1 MGDKFV
7 GRCKLMNDLKEN
19 WKQNRILGI
28 SGSMSV
34 GKTRYVKEFLRDLK
48 KSDENDK
55 YKIVSIDF
63 RSVETFEEYF
73 KTVASCQGI
82 SIQDAKA
89 IVQCVKNSE
98 YVYIFHHDHQELAKL
113 KSSSGEELTETSQA
127 QDSLWDKIYESVVK
141 NLLDDTNNF
150 FLIISST
157 DEFRFVGFRSLT
169 WSQKL
174 PELTEDESLELLDGV
189 WSSAEKDRESCRH
202 IVRLCNGVPS
212 AIINTGLLLDEGA
225 FDVQEAIC
233 LLLKHII
240 QFLSDESLPNSET
253 LRGQLLWRW
262 NNLNSAQMDHLVKS
276 LVIIKNTCPITVKAL
291 AGLHQEYDG
300 VAEFKLLNLLP
311 LLRRNLLSVNKD
323 DNSVKPCPLIQH
335 MLAAVDYIDT
345 DALRKEIK
353 AQISALLKP
362 WRIAEDGDNCC
373 KSLPKELTTVNEPS
387 EDNAR
392 SVDVQRPPGI
402 TTHRRQSSWNDDNN
416 ELTKNLRKTPMESNQ
431 LEATHPEQS
440 LNLST
445 DENNFQDLKNP
456 SGFQESRQN
465 SFTSI
470 ENNLDRDFSE
480 KGYVYEDKDMHCSG
494 DFPFFKQDSPTDR
507 KQSNLQHSTDHTQDN
522 GANSDK
528 PDMSEYKAGPEIL
541 LSGKLSSSN
550 GIFLQSPGYHTNNS
564 EPNAESSSQSR
575 PSLTQGDQLVT
586 VSGLKSI
593 ETNVSGCNQDGAD
606 ANTESSN
613 HVAQSFQN
621 SPKNKLGE
629 ASSRTSVELETNIPD
644 PSLPLDVT
652 LSGESN
658 ISFQNLHPAQTS
670 QGDQNI
676 QSIDVHTQNESHTG
690 SPTTLNVEAEA
701 EGQIRSNSCTNARF
715 LIDDRS
721 YSCDDSNRPQ
731 VQKCPTLKQGTL
743 MEGKAR
749 GFPNQNA
756 NGSPTQHMS
765 SDVSESTSGVS
776 IENESHDSE
785 RTSSEESEAN
795 ETTSSLSFSSIKRL
809 MQGIVELYKSTE

>member
-55 YKIVSIDF
+55 YKIVAIDF

-73 KTVASCQGI
+73 KTIASCQGI

-89 IVQCVKNSE
+89 IVQCVKSSE

-113 KSSSGEELTETSQA
+113 KSSSGGELTKTS
-127 QDSLWDKIYESVVK
+127 QDSLWDKIYESIVK
-141 NLLDDTNNF
+141 KLLEDTNNF

-157 DEFRFVGFRSLT
+157 DEFRFVGFRNLT

-189 WSSAEKDRESCRH
+189 WSSAEKDKESCRH

-253 LRGQLLWRW
+253 LRRQLLCRW

-276 LVIIKNTCPITVKAL
+276 LVIIKNTCRITVKAL
-291 AGLHQEYDG
+291 AGLHQEYDS

-323 DNSVKPCPLIQH
+323 DNSVIACPLIQH

-353 AQISALLKP
+353 AQILALLEP
-362 WRIAEDGDNCC
+362 NAEDGDNCC
-373 KSLPKELTTVNEPS
+373 KSLPKESTYVNELS
-387 EDNAR
+387 EDNAQ
-392 SVDVQRPPGI
+392 SADVQRPPGI
-402 TTHRRQSSWNDDNN
+402 TIHCRQSLWNEDNN
-416 ELTKNLRKTPMESNQ
+416 ELTKNLRETPMESNQ

-445 DENNFQDLKNP
+445 DENKFQDLKNP

-465 SFTSI
+465 SFI
-470 ENNLDRDFSE
+470 RDNLDREFSK
-480 KGYVYEDKDMHCSG
+480 KGCVYEDKDMHCSG
-494 DFPFFKQDSPTDR
+494 DFSNSKQDSATDR
-507 KQSNLQHSTDHTQDN
+507 KQSNLDHSTDHSLDSV
-522 GANSDK
+522 ANSDK
-528 PDMSEYKAGPEIL
+528 PDMSEYKIGPEIS
-541 LSGKLSSSN
+541 LSGELSSSN
-550 GIFLQSPGYHTNNS
+550 RIFLRSPGYQTNNS
-564 EPNAESSSQSR
+564 EPNAGSSSLNQSL

-593 ETNVSGCNQDGAD
+593 ETNGSRCNQDGAD
-606 ANTESSN
+606 ANSEGRKHMS
-613 HVAQSFQN
+613 QSFQT

-629 ASSRTSVELETNIPD
+629 ALSRTRVEPETNIPG
-644 PSLPLDVT
+644 PSLQLDVT

-658 ISFQNLHPAQTS
+658 NSFQNLHPAQTS
-670 QGDQNI
+670 QEGQNV
-676 QSIDVHTQNESHTG
+676 QSIDVHAQNQSNTG
-690 SPTTLNVEAEA
+690 SPTTLSLEAEA
-701 EGQIRSNSCTNARF
+701 EGQNRSNSCSNIRF

-731 VQKCPTLKQGTL
+731 VQKCPTLEQGTL
-743 MEGKAR
+743 MEEKAR

-756 NGSPTQHMS
+756 NGSQTQHMS
-765 SDVSESTSGVS
+765 CDVSESTSGVS
-776 IENESHDSE
+776 IENESRDSE
-785 RTSSEESEAN
+785 RTSSEESETN
-795 ETTSSLSFSSIKRL
+795 ETTSSVSSLSIRGL